1 VEIGVS
7 GYLESSSYISPL
19 GYGYLYGY
27 VPGII
32 PTHGIKLTAMYQ
44 RPLSKAPFVQMMTNI
59 MPRGLSANTSLRSW
73 MNSKNT
79 DLTKLTVDY
88 AFPIYIGDLAFGGNI
103 FSIKRLVINPHFDYT
118 FDLLSAGRYDIFSA
132 GAELILDMNSILTL
146 EWPCSFGITYSYN
159 GGRGFRVFGKENGI
173 TLNRHYIGP
182 TFNVSF

>member
-1 VEIGVS
+1 
-7 GYLESSSYISPL
+7 
-19 GYGYLYGY
+19 
-27 VPGII
+27 
-32 PTHGIKLTAMYQ
+32 
-44 RPLSKAPFVQMMTNI
+44 
-59 MPRGLSANTSLRSW
+59 